1 MRTQGSSP
9 ASRAAPAVGTGS
21 GVKVAIIDSGINAQ
35 HSHVRRVEGGTQV
48 CRGQDGALSFLGR
61 WHDSLGHGTALAG
74 VLRAKAPNAQ
84 LYSVKVF
91 DKTLHTDA
99 EVVAAAIRWVA
110 DQHIAIANC
119 SLSTENATDRDVLQ
133 AACDYAA
140 ARGVHLIA
148 STDGE
153 ARDLFPA
160 CLADIIAVAGDERC
174 AWDEYCYCA
183 EKGVFLAHPHP
194 RPLPGRP
201 QRFNLQGHSFAAAH
215 VAARLACICELHP
228 EAGREQVLRIL
239 IADALPPAAITAG
252 RGQAM
257 NPQTD

>member
-1 MRTQGSSP
+1 MFTQGSSP
-9 ASRAAPAVGTGS
+9 ASRIVPAVGTGS
-21 GVKVAIIDSGINAQ
+21 GVKVAIIDSGINPQ
-35 HSHVRRVEGGTQV
+35 HSHVRRVEGGTHV
-48 CRGQDGALSFLGR
+48 CRGQDGTLNFLGS

-99 EVVAAAIRWVA
+99 ELVAAAIRWVA

-119 SLSTENATDRDVLQ
+119 SLSTENTADRYVFQ

-140 ARGVHLIA
+140 ACGVLVVA
-148 STDGE
+148 ATDGL

-160 CLADIIAVAGDERC
+160 CLAGIIAVAGDERC
-174 AWDEYCYCA
+174 AWDEYYYCS
-183 EKGVFLAHPHP
+183 ERREFLAHPHP

-201 QRFNLQGHSFAAAH
+201 QKFNLQGHSFAAAH
-215 VAARLACICELHP
+215 VAARIACIRELHP
-228 EAGREQVLRIL
+228 AAGREEILDFL
-239 IADALPPAAITAG
+239 IADALAPKTIKDG
-252 RGQAM
+252 RTQEL
-257 NPQTD
+257 NSPTE